1 MASVLFCWELGAGF
15 GHLTPHREVLATLQR
30 KGHTVH
36 VVVRDLVRATKAFEG
51 LPFVYWQ
58 APTPQSRPEKI
69 FKPTINFTQILY
81 NTGLEDPTG
90 LAVRIAAW
98 RSIFVAT
105 RPQVALVDYTP
116 TALLALRGLGIPTV
130 VTGTGFTI
138 PPNVTPFPA
147 FPMLKNLATGEKL
160 FYEERQLLVGVNAA
174 LAKHRIAPLNN
185 LAQIFHDVAGKI
197 FRVLP
202 EFDHYPRRGPAEF
215 LGLPPEPQRP
225 PTTWPAGDGPRVFAY
240 LKPFQTLE
248 TLLTELQQRRL
259 PTIIACDGIAKD
271 LQDKYSSETMRFSAP
286 TVDVAQ
292 MGRESHFAITNGG
305 FTTSVQ
311 LLLQG
316 CPLMVI
322 PLQLEQMLAAHNFRR
337 LGAGVIVRPTM
348 ADDIAPRLTELLE
361 NTKYRDAAGA
371 LARKYEGRTNDYVER
386 ATAVLEKFL
395 PAPSTAKPQPV
406 VETSELADPATSANA

>member
-1 MASVLFCWELGAGF
+1 
-15 GHLTPHREVLATLQR
+15 
-30 KGHTVH
+30 
-36 VVVRDLVRATKAFEG
+36 
-51 LPFVYWQ
+51 
-58 APTPQSRPEKI
+58 
-69 FKPTINFTQILY
+69 
-81 NTGLEDPTG
+81 
-90 LAVRIAAW
+90 
-98 RSIFVAT
+98 
-105 RPQVALVDYTP
+105 
-116 TALLALRGLGIPTV
+116 
-130 VTGTGFTI
+130 
-138 PPNVTPFPA
+138 
-147 FPMLKNLATGEKL
+147 
-160 FYEERQLLVGVNAA
+160 
-174 LAKHRIAPLNN
+174 
-185 LAQIFHDVAGKI
+185 
-197 FRVLP
+197 
-202 EFDHYPRRGPAEF
+202 
-215 LGLPPEPQRP
+215 
-225 PTTWPAGDGPRVFAY
+225 
-240 LKPFQTLE
+240 
-248 TLLTELQQRRL
+248 
-259 PTIIACDGIAKD
+259 
-271 LQDKYSSETMRFSAP
+271 MRFSAP

-361 NTKYRDAAGA
+361 NTKYRDAVGA